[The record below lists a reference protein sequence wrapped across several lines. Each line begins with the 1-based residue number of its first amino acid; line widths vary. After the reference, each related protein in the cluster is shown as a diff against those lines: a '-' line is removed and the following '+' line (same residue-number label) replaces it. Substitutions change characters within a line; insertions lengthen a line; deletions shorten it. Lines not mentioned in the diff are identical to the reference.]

1 MSEQSPPVDR
11 VIALIREALMVEVP
25 DPDLDLVEA
34 DLIDSLALVSLITE
48 VETAFGVELPL
59 EDFDIEKFR
68 SARQIAEYVDA
79 ARVGGGAS

>member
-1 MSEQSPPVDR
+1 MSEQNPPVDR
-11 VIALIREALMVEVP
+11 VIALIREALTVEVP

-79 ARVGGGAS
+79 ARVSGGAP